1 MRRSSGL
8 RRKRPF
14 NSDAGPYVGYYS
26 SVNTTCFHV
35 NFSVETVST
44 LPASWVVK
52 GKKANLGSVS
62 TSVGDAM
69 SGKGSFVS
77 AVEHVRRMRGGAQS
91 QLLRCSDGEYYVV
104 KFQNNPQG
112 PRILANE
119 LLATFLA
126 KRLDLP
132 VPEAAIVNVSAEFI
146 RHTDELVI
154 QLEHDRI
161 PCRPGLCFGSRYPRN
176 PSTKLS
182 CLHAVQDLLP
192 EGQFRAV
199 TNISDFVGM
208 LVFDKWLGNTD
219 DRQCVYFREKGQFH
233 YKALMIDHGFCFNGQ
248 EWNFSDVPRRGLC
261 PRPFVYEGIRGIDAF
276 DWWISRLEEEIN
288 ENVLRSGF
296 EAIPQEW
303 YGHDEGSLFK
313 LLEML
318 DNRRTQMRELLCAT
332 AAKLPKFFPNWTRK
346 PSQPRERASG
356 FEANSAIVR
365 GLDSLG

>member
-1 MRRSSGL
+1 
-8 RRKRPF
+8 
-14 NSDAGPYVGYYS
+14 
-26 SVNTTCFHV
+26 
-35 NFSVETVST
+35 
-44 LPASWVVK
+44 
-52 GKKANLGSVS
+52 
-62 TSVGDAM
+62 M
-69 SGKGSFVS
+69 SGKGSYVS

-132 VPEAAIVNVSAEFI
+132 VPEAEIVNVSAEFI

-176 PSTKLS
+176 PATKPS

-208 LVFDKWLGNTD
+208 LVFDKWVGNTD
-219 DRQCVYFREKGQFH
+219 DRQCVYFREDGQFH

-288 ENVLRSGF
+288 EEVLRSAF
-296 EAIPQEW
+296 ETMPPEW
-303 YGHDEGSLFK
+303 YDYDEGSVSK

-318 DNRRTQMRELLCAT
+318 DNRLTQMRALLCAT
-332 AAKLPKFFPNWTRK
+332 AANLPKFFPNWIRK
-346 PSQPRERASG
+346 PSRPRERASG
-356 FEANSAIVR
+356 PEATRQSS
-365 GLDSLG
+365 GLWIL